1 MNNINKLIF
10 IAAFMGI
17 LLGLI
22 IKFFPNLFFVDY
34 LLIITDLVGQIFIKS
49 LKMILVPLVFFSI
62 VVGVSNLG
70 KGKNSSL
77 IWKST
82 FLYFIITMSMAITL
96 ALVVMNIVQPGLG
109 LSIEAWQ
116 LVNSSLP
123 ETMTIPE
130 FFKQF
135 LLSLFENPFN
145 SLASG
150 KILPLII
157 FSIII
162 GIALND
168 KQGKFKAAK
177 DIFTSFYEVMLKIV
191 HWLMLFA
198 PLGIFA
204 LLVNMV
210 VNQNTELFSQLGI
223 FIFTVIFLIMFHG
236 LVVLPTI
243 LFFLT
248 KITPIHL
255 WREGRPAFITAF
267 ATSSSAATL
276 PITLS
281 VANDNF
287 KTSKAVSTFVLP
299 LGATMNMDGT
309 ALYEAAAALFIANL
323 VGMDLTLAQQ
333 LILFFTAMVAS
344 IGAPGIPS
352 AGMVTMAMVLQVLGL
367 PLEALAILLPM
378 DRLIDTFRTTINV
391 EGDLVGTLIV
401 HKITQS

>member
-1 MNNINKLIF
+1 MS
-10 IAAFMGI
+10 IA
-17 LLGLI
+17 I
-22 IKFFPNLFFVDY
+22 I
-34 LLIITDLVGQIFIKS
+34 
-49 LKMILVPLVFFSI
+49 
-62 VVGVSNLG
+62 
-70 KGKNSSL
+70 
-77 IWKST
+77 
-82 FLYFIITMSMAITL
+82 L
-96 ALVVMNIVQPGLG
+96 ALVVMNIVQPGAG
-109 LSIEAWQ
+109 LIIDSWQ
-116 LVNSSLP
+116 SANITVAN
-123 ETMTIPE
+123 TMTIPE

-135 LLSLFENPFN
+135 LLSLFENPFH

-150 KILPLII
+150 KILPLIV

-168 KQGKFKAAK
+168 KKDKFKAAK
-177 DIFTSFYEVMLKIV
+177 NVFTSLYEVMLKIV

-204 LLVNMV
+204 LLVNMIV
-210 VNQNTELFSQLGI
+210 SQDTELFSQLGI

-236 LVVLPTI
+236 LVILPTI
-243 LFFLT
+243 LYLLT
-248 KITPIHL
+248 KISPFHL
-255 WREGRPAFITAF
+255 WSEGRPAFITAF

-276 PITLS
+276 PITLNI
-281 VANDNF
+281 ANNNF
-287 KTSKAVSTFVLP
+287 KTDKGVSNFVLP

-323 VGMDLTLAQQ
+323 VGMDLSLAQQ
-333 LILFFTAMVAS
+333 LILFLTAMVAS

-391 EGDLVGTLIV
+391 EGDLVGALIV
-401 HKITQS
+401 DKIIKP

>member
-1 MNNINKLIF
+1 MMNTNKMIF
-10 IAAFMGI
+10 IAAAMGI
-17 LLGLI
+17 FLGLL
-22 IKFFPNLFFVDY
+22 IKFFPNLFFVEY
-34 LLIITDLVGQIFIKS
+34 LLVMTDLVGKIFIKS

-70 KGKNSSL
+70 RGKNSSL

-82 FLYFIITMSMAITL
+82 FLYFMVTMSIAITL
-96 ALVVMNIVQPGLG
+96 ALIVMNIVQPGVG
-109 LSIEAWQ
+109 LSIESWQ
-116 LVNSSLP
+116 SVNNNLP
-123 ETMTIPE
+123 ATMTISE

-135 LLSLFENPFN
+135 LLSLFENPFH

-150 KILPLII
+150 KILPLIV
-157 FSIII
+157 FSIIV
-162 GIALND
+162 GVALND
-168 KQGKFKAAK
+168 RQGSFKAAK
-177 DIFTSFYEVMLKIV
+177 DVFTSLYEVMLKIV
-191 HWLMLFA
+191 HWLMLLA
-198 PLGIFA
+198 PFGVFA

-210 VNQNTELFSQLGI
+210 VSQDMDLFSQLGI
-223 FIFTVIFLIMFHG
+223 FIFTVIFLILFHG
-236 LVVLPTI
+236 VVILPTI

-248 KITPIHL
+248 KITPINL
-255 WREGRPAFITAF
+255 WREGKPAFITAF

-287 KTSKAVSTFVLP
+287 KTSKGVSNFVLP

-391 EGDLVGTLIV
+391 EGDLVGALIV
-401 HKITQS
+401 DKITKP

>member
-1 MNNINKLIF
+1 MKNTNKMIF
-10 IAAFMGI
+10 IAATAGI
-17 LLGLI
+17 LIGLL
-22 IKFFPNLFFVDY
+22 IKFSPNLFFVDY
-34 LLIITDLVGQIFIKS
+34 LLVMTDLVGRIFIKS

-70 KGKNSSL
+70 GGKNSSL
-77 IWKST
+77 IWRST
-82 FLYFIITMSMAITL
+82 FLYFMVTMSIAITL
-96 ALVVMNIVQPGLG
+96 ALVVMNIVQPGVG
-109 LSIEAWQ
+109 LSIESWQ
-116 LVNSSLP
+116 SVNNNLP
-123 ETMTIPE
+123 ATMTISE

-135 LLSLFENPFN
+135 LLSLFENPFH

-150 KILPLII
+150 KILPLIV

-162 GIALND
+162 GVALND
-168 KQGKFKAAK
+168 RQGSFKAAK
-177 DIFTSFYEVMLKIV
+177 DLFTSLYEVMLKIV

-198 PLGIFA
+198 PFGVFA

-210 VNQNTELFSQLGI
+210 VSQDIGLFSQLGI
-223 FIFTVIFLIMFHG
+223 FIFTVIFLILFHG
-236 LVVLPTI
+236 VVILPTI

-248 KITPIHL
+248 KITPMNL
-255 WREGRPAFITAF
+255 WRDGKPAFITAF

-287 KTSKAVSTFVLP
+287 KTSKGVSNFVLP

-391 EGDLVGTLIV
+391 EGDLVGALIV
-401 HKITQS
+401 DKITKP

>member
-1 MNNINKLIF
+1 MMNTNKMIF
-10 IAAFMGI
+10 IAAAMGI
-17 LLGLI
+17 FLGLL
-22 IKFFPNLFFVDY
+22 IKFFPNLFFVEY
-34 LLIITDLVGQIFIKS
+34 LLVMTDLVGKIFIKS

-70 KGKNSSL
+70 RGKNSSL

-82 FLYFIITMSMAITL
+82 FLYFMVTMSIAITL
-96 ALVVMNIVQPGLG
+96 ALIVMNIVQPGVG
-109 LSIEAWQ
+109 LSIESWQ
-116 LVNSSLP
+116 SVNNNLP
-123 ETMTIPE
+123 ATMTISE

-135 LLSLFENPFN
+135 LLSLFENPFH

-150 KILPLII
+150 KILPLIV

-162 GIALND
+162 GVALND
-168 KQGKFKAAK
+168 RQGSFKAAK
-177 DIFTSFYEVMLKIV
+177 DVFTSLYEVMLKIV
-191 HWLMLFA
+191 HWLMLLA
-198 PLGIFA
+198 PFGVFA

-210 VNQNTELFSQLGI
+210 VSQDMDLFSQLGI
-223 FIFTVIFLIMFHG
+223 FIFTVIFLILFHG
-236 LVVLPTI
+236 VVILPTI

-248 KITPIHL
+248 KITPINL
-255 WREGRPAFITAF
+255 WREGKPAFITAF

-287 KTSKAVSTFVLP
+287 KTSKGVSNFVLP

-391 EGDLVGTLIV
+391 EGDLVGALIV
-401 HKITQS
+401 DKITKP

>member
-1 MNNINKLIF
+1 MKNINKMIF
-10 IAAFMGI
+10 ISAAMGI
-17 LLGLI
+17 LLGIL
-22 IKFFPNLFFVDY
+22 IKFYPNLFFVDY
-34 LLIITDLVGQIFIKS
+34 LLMATELVGQIFIKS

-62 VVGVSNLG
+62 IVGVSNLG
-70 KGKNSSL
+70 GGGKSSL

-82 FLYFIITMSMAITL
+82 FLYFMITMSIAITL
-96 ALVVMNIVQPGLG
+96 ALVVMNIVQPGVG
-109 LSIEAWQ
+109 LSIDSWQ
-116 LVNSSLP
+116 SINNNLP
-123 ETMTIPE
+123 STMTISQ

-135 LLSLFENPFN
+135 LLSLFENPFH

-150 KILPLII
+150 KILPLIV

-162 GIALND
+162 GVALND
-168 KQGKFKAAK
+168 RKGSFKAAK
-177 DIFTSFYEVMLKIV
+177 DIFTSLYEVMLKIV

-198 PLGIFA
+198 PLGVFA

-210 VNQNTELFSQLGI
+210 ASQDMSLFSQLGI
-223 FIFTVIFLIMFHG
+223 FIFTVIFLILFHG
-236 LVVLPTI
+236 LVILPTI
-243 LFFLT
+243 LFLIT
-248 KITPIHL
+248 KITPINL
-255 WREGRPAFITAF
+255 WVQGRPAFITAF

-281 VANDNF
+281 VADNNF
-287 KTSKAVSTFVLP
+287 KTSKGISNFVLP

-391 EGDLVGTLIV
+391 EGDLVGALIV
-401 HKITQS
+401 DKITKS

>member
-1 MNNINKLIF
+1 MKNINKLIF
-10 IAAFMGI
+10 IGAFTGI

-22 IKFFPNLFFVDY
+22 IKFFPNLFFVEY
-34 LLIITDLVGQIFIKS
+34 LLVITDLVGKIFIKS

-70 KGKNSSL
+70 RGKNASL

-82 FLYFIITMSMAITL
+82 FLYFIMTMSIAITL
-96 ALVVMNIVQPGLG
+96 ALFVMNIVQPGQG
-109 LSIEAWQ
+109 LTIESWQ
-116 LVNSSLP
+116 LVNNSVP
-123 ETMTIPE
+123 ATMTIPD

-135 LLSLFENPFN
+135 LLSLFVNPFD

-150 KILPLII
+150 KILPLIV

-168 KQGKFKAAK
+168 KQDKFSAAK
-177 DIFTSFYEVMLKIV
+177 AIFTSLYEVMLKIV

-210 VNQNTELFSQLGI
+210 VNQNVELFGQLGI

-236 LVVLPTI
+236 VVILPTI
-243 LFFLT
+243 LFLLT
-248 KITPIHL
+248 KITPMHL

-287 KTSKAVSTFVLP
+287 KTAKGVSNFVLP

-333 LILFFTAMVAS
+333 LILFLTAMVAS

-391 EGDLVGTLIV
+391 EGDLVGALIIN
-401 HKITQS
+401 KITKS

>member
-1 MNNINKLIF
+1 MKNINKMIF
-10 IAAFMGI
+10 IAATAGI
-17 LLGLI
+17 LIGLL
-22 IKFFPNLFFVDY
+22 IKFFPNLFFADY
-34 LLIITDLVGQIFIKS
+34 LLVMTDLVGRIFIKS

-70 KGKNSSL
+70 GGKNSSL

-82 FLYFIITMSMAITL
+82 FLYFMITMSIAITL
-96 ALVVMNIVQPGLG
+96 ALVVMNIVQPGVG
-109 LSIEAWQ
+109 LSIESWQ
-116 LVNSSLP
+116 SVNNNLP
-123 ETMTIPE
+123 ATMTISE

-135 LLSLFENPFN
+135 LLSLFENPFH

-150 KILPLII
+150 KILPLIV

-168 KQGKFKAAK
+168 RQGSFKAAK
-177 DIFTSFYEVMLKIV
+177 DLFTSLYEVMLKIV

-198 PLGIFA
+198 PFGVFA

-210 VNQNTELFSQLGI
+210 VSQDLGLFSQLGI
-223 FIFTVIFLIMFHG
+223 FIFTVIFLILFHG
-236 LVVLPTI
+236 VVILPTI

-248 KITPIHL
+248 KITPMNL
-255 WREGRPAFITAF
+255 WRDGKPAFITAF

-287 KTSKAVSTFVLP
+287 KTSRGVSNFVLP

-401 HKITQS
+401 DKVTKP

>member
-1 MNNINKLIF
+1 MMNTNKMIF
-10 IAAFMGI
+10 IAAAMGI
-17 LLGLI
+17 FLGLL
-22 IKFFPNLFFVDY
+22 IKFFPNLFFVEY
-34 LLIITDLVGQIFIKS
+34 LLVMTDLVGKIFIKS

-70 KGKNSSL
+70 RGKNSSL

-82 FLYFIITMSMAITL
+82 FLYFMVTMSIAITL
-96 ALVVMNIVQPGLG
+96 ALIVMNIVQPGVG
-109 LSIEAWQ
+109 LSIESWQ
-116 LVNSSLP
+116 SVNNNLP
-123 ETMTIPE
+123 ATMTISE

-135 LLSLFENPFN
+135 LLSLFENPFH

-150 KILPLII
+150 KILPLIV

-162 GIALND
+162 GVALND
-168 KQGKFKAAK
+168 RQGSFKAAK
-177 DIFTSFYEVMLKIV
+177 DVFTSLYEVMLKIV

-198 PLGIFA
+198 PFGVFA

-210 VNQNTELFSQLGI
+210 VSQDMDLFSQLGI
-223 FIFTVIFLIMFHG
+223 FIFTVIFLILFHG
-236 LVVLPTI
+236 VVILPTI
-243 LFFLT
+243 LFSLT
-248 KITPIHL
+248 KITPINL
-255 WREGRPAFITAF
+255 WREGKPAFITAF

-287 KTSKAVSTFVLP
+287 KTSKGVSNFVLP

-391 EGDLVGTLIV
+391 EGDLVGALIV
-401 HKITQS
+401 DKITKP

>member
-1 MNNINKLIF
+1 MKNINKMIF
-10 IAAFMGI
+10 IAATAGI
-17 LLGLI
+17 LIGLL
-22 IKFFPNLFFVDY
+22 IKFFPNLFFADY
-34 LLIITDLVGQIFIKS
+34 LLVMTDLVGRIFIKS

-70 KGKNSSL
+70 GGKNSSL

-82 FLYFIITMSMAITL
+82 FLYFMITMSIAITL
-96 ALVVMNIVQPGLG
+96 ALVVMNIVQPGVG
-109 LSIEAWQ
+109 LSIESWQ
-116 LVNSSLP
+116 SVNNNLP
-123 ETMTIPE
+123 ATMTISE

-135 LLSLFENPFN
+135 LLSLFENPFH

-150 KILPLII
+150 KILPLIV

-168 KQGKFKAAK
+168 RQGSFKAAK
-177 DIFTSFYEVMLKIV
+177 DLFTSLYEVMLKIV

-198 PLGIFA
+198 PFGVFA

-210 VNQNTELFSQLGI
+210 VSQDIGLFSQLGI
-223 FIFTVIFLIMFHG
+223 FIFTVIFLILFHG
-236 LVVLPTI
+236 VVILPTI

-248 KITPIHL
+248 KITPMNL
-255 WREGRPAFITAF
+255 WRDGKPAFITAF

-287 KTSKAVSTFVLP
+287 KTSRGVSNFVLP

-391 EGDLVGTLIV
+391 EGDLVGALIV
-401 HKITQS
+401 DKITKP

>member
-1 MNNINKLIF
+1 MININRLIF
-10 IAAFMGI
+10 IAAFLGI
-17 LLGLI
+17 FLGLI
-22 IKFFPNLFFVDY
+22 INFLPNLFFVDH
-34 LLIITDLVGQIFIKS
+34 LLVITDLVGQIFIKS

-82 FLYFIITMSMAITL
+82 LLYFVATMSIAITL
-96 ALVVMNIVQPGLG
+96 ALVVMNIIQPGIG
-109 LSIEAWQ
+109 LTIESWQ
-116 LVNSSLP
+116 LINSNPSD
-123 ETMTIPE
+123 TMTIPE
-130 FFKQF
+130 FLKQF
-135 LLSLFENPFN
+135 LLSLFVNPFD

-168 KQGKFKAAK
+168 KNIKLKAAK
-177 DIFTSFYEVMLKIV
+177 DIFTSLYEVMLKVV
-191 HWLMLFA
+191 HWIMLFA
-198 PLGIFA
+198 PFGIFA

-210 VNQNTELFSQLGI
+210 VNQNIELFSQLGI

-236 LVVLPTI
+236 LIILPVI

-248 KITPIHL
+248 KITPLYL
-255 WREGRPAFITAF
+255 WKEGRPAFITAF

-276 PITLS
+276 PITLN
-281 VANDNF
+281 VANDSF
-287 KTSKAVSTFVLP
+287 KTSKEVSNFVLP

-391 EGDLVGTLIV
+391 EGDLVGALIIN
-401 HKITQS
+401 KITKS

>member
-1 MNNINKLIF
+1 MKNTNKMIF
-10 IAAFMGI
+10 IAAAMGI
-17 LLGLI
+17 LIGLL
-22 IKFFPNLFFVDY
+22 IKFSPNLFFVDY
-34 LLIITDLVGQIFIKS
+34 LLVVTDLVGKIFIKS

-70 KGKNSSL
+70 GGKNSSL

-82 FLYFIITMSMAITL
+82 FLYFMVTMSIAITL
-96 ALVVMNIVQPGLG
+96 ALIVMNIVQPGVG
-109 LSIEAWQ
+109 LTIESWQ
-116 LVNSSLP
+116 SVNNNLP
-123 ETMTIPE
+123 PTMTILE

-150 KILPLII
+150 KILPLIA

-162 GIALND
+162 GVALND
-168 KQGKFKAAK
+168 RQGNFKAAK
-177 DIFTSFYEVMLKIV
+177 DVFTSLYEVMLKIV

-198 PLGIFA
+198 PFGVFA

-210 VNQNTELFSQLGI
+210 VNQDMDLFSQLGI
-223 FIFTVIFLIMFHG
+223 FIFTVIFLILFHG
-236 LVVLPTI
+236 VVILPTI

-248 KITPIHL
+248 KITPMNL
-255 WREGRPAFITAF
+255 LREGKPAFITAF

-287 KTSKAVSTFVLP
+287 KTSKGVSNFVLP

-391 EGDLVGTLIV
+391 EGDLVGALIV
-401 HKITQS
+401 DKITKP

>member
-34 LLIITDLVGQIFIKS
+34 LLIITDLVGRIFIKS

-109 LSIEAWQ
+109 LNIEAWQ

-255 WREGRPAFITAF
+255 WSEGRPAFITAF

-287 KTSKAVSTFVLP
+287 KTSKTVSTFVLP

-401 HKITQS
+401 HKITKS

>member
-1 MNNINKLIF
+1 MNSTNKYILMAALSGIF
-10 IAAFMGI
+10 
-17 LLGLI
+17 LGLFL
-22 IKFFPNLFFVDY
+22 KFFPDLFFNQS
-34 LLIITDLVGQIFIKS
+34 LLEVTDLVGKLFIKS

-70 KGKNSSL
+70 GGKNSSL

-82 FLYFIITMSMAITL
+82 FLYFMVTMSIAITL
-96 ALVVMNIVQPGLG
+96 ALIVMNIVQPGVG
-109 LSIEAWQ
+109 LTIESWQ
-116 LVNSSLP
+116 SDNNNLP
-123 ETMTIPE
+123 PTMTILE

-150 KILPLII
+150 KILPLIV

-162 GIALND
+162 GVALND
-168 KQGKFKAAK
+168 RQGNFKVAK
-177 DIFTSFYEVMLKIV
+177 DVFTSLYEVMLKIV

-198 PLGIFA
+198 PFGVFA

-210 VNQNTELFSQLGI
+210 VNQDMDLFSQLGI
-223 FIFTVIFLIMFHG
+223 FIFTVIFLILFHG
-236 LVVLPTI
+236 VVILPTI

-248 KITPIHL
+248 KITPMNL
-255 WREGRPAFITAF
+255 LREGKPAFITAF

-287 KTSKAVSTFVLP
+287 KTAKGVSNFVLP

-391 EGDLVGTLIV
+391 EGDLVGALIV
-401 HKITQS
+401 DKITKP

>member
-34 LLIITDLVGQIFIKS
+34 LLIVTDLVGQIFIKS

-401 HKITQS
+401 HKITKS

>member
-1 MNNINKLIF
+1 MKNINKMIF
-10 IAAFMGI
+10 IAATAGI
-17 LLGLI
+17 LIGLL
-22 IKFFPNLFFVDY
+22 IKFFPNLFFADY
-34 LLIITDLVGQIFIKS
+34 LLVMTDLVGRIFIKS

-70 KGKNSSL
+70 GGKNSSL

-82 FLYFIITMSMAITL
+82 FLYFMITMSIAITL
-96 ALVVMNIVQPGLG
+96 ALVVMNIVQPGVG
-109 LSIEAWQ
+109 LSIESWQ
-116 LVNSSLP
+116 SVNNNLP
-123 ETMTIPE
+123 ATMTISE

-135 LLSLFENPFN
+135 LLSLFENPFH

-150 KILPLII
+150 KILPLIV

-168 KQGKFKAAK
+168 RQGSFKAAK
-177 DIFTSFYEVMLKIV
+177 DLFTSLYEVMLKIV

-198 PLGIFA
+198 PFGVFA

-210 VNQNTELFSQLGI
+210 VSQDLGLFSQLGI
-223 FIFTVIFLIMFHG
+223 FIFTVIFLILFHG
-236 LVVLPTI
+236 VVILPTI

-248 KITPIHL
+248 KITPMNL
-255 WREGRPAFITAF
+255 WRDGKPAFITAF

-287 KTSKAVSTFVLP
+287 KTSRGVSNFVLP

-391 EGDLVGTLIV
+391 EGDLVGALIV
-401 HKITQS
+401 DKITKP

>member
-168 KQGKFKAAK
+168 KQGKFKSAK

-401 HKITQS
+401 HKITKS

>member
-34 LLIITDLVGQIFIKS
+34 LLIITDLVGRIFIKS

-82 FLYFIITMSMAITL
+82 FLYFIITMSIAITL

-109 LSIEAWQ
+109 LNIEAWQ

-401 HKITQS
+401 HKITKS

>member
-34 LLIITDLVGQIFIKS
+34 LLIITDLVGRIFIKS
-49 LKMILVPLVFFSI
+49 LKMILGPLVFFSI

-109 LSIEAWQ
+109 LNIEAWQ

-267 ATSSSAATL
+267 ATGSSAATL

-287 KTSKAVSTFVLP
+287 KTSKTVSTFVLP

-401 HKITQS
+401 HKITKS